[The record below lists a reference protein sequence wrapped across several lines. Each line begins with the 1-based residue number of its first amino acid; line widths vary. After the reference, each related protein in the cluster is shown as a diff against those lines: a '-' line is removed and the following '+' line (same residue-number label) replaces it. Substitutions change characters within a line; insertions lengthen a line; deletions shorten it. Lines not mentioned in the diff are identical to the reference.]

1 MADGEAV
8 GLAATTPY
16 LYFMFAIPVRP
27 ATAADAKTIAALIQR
42 TLRVSNAA
50 DYSVEEIGRVFAGFS
65 TGRVMQRIR
74 HQDVFV
80 AEIDGEIVA
89 TVGYADGELWALF
102 VVPERQRLGLGR
114 LLVQHIE
121 AHARQRGDVQ
131 LALSAS
137 LTGVEFYEQLGYH
150 RISQLTHRSG
160 PTYAMVK
167 AL

>member
-1 MADGEAV
+1 
-8 GLAATTPY
+8 
-16 LYFMFAIPVRP
+16 MFAIPVRP
-27 ATAADAKTIAALIQR
+27 ATADDANTIAALIQR

-65 TGRVMQRIR
+65 TGRVLQRIQ

-89 TVGYADGELWALF
+89 TVGYADGQLWALF
-102 VVPERQRLGLGR
+102 VAPERQRLGLGR
-114 LLVQHIE
+114 LLVEHIE
-121 AHARQRGDVQ
+121 AHARQRGDLQ

-137 LTGVEFYEQLGYH
+137 LTGVEFYERLGYH
-150 RISQLTHRSG
+150 RVSYLTHRSG
-160 PTYAMVK
+160 ATYAMVK